1 MPEPGPDSRLLTARP
16 AGPVSPVRRLV
27 RRWRAGERPDVVE
40 FLGGEQEL
48 GPGEVA
54 AVLRADQRL
63 RWRSGERRPAEWY
76 FERFSSVAD
85 DADLALDL
93 VHGEFLLCEE
103 TGEPPDLDD
112 FLARFPRFAETIKLQ
127 VAFHR
132 ALDAAG
138 DRDEPAGAA
147 QSHAGF
153 PRVAGYE
160 ILREIGVGGMGVVYV
175 ASQVGLKRRVAL
187 KMIRTGGRVDPE
199 QLDRFHREAEAAAC
213 LHHPNIVE
221 IHDIGEADGCPYLSL
236 ELVEGADLARRLA
249 AAPISVQQAAKIT
262 EVLARAMDYAH
273 DRGVVHRDLKPANI
287 LLTPE
292 GLLKI
297 ADFGLAKLLGRESG
311 QTQSG
316 TILGSPCY
324 MSPEQASGRAR
335 DVGPASDVYSLGA
348 ILYEMLTGAP
358 PFQSATPLT
367 TLARLLNEEPVRP
380 GRVSPK
386 VPRDLETICLKCLE
400 KAPRRR
406 YPSAGE
412 LADDLGR
419 FLNFE
424 SVRARRAA
432 AAERVWR
439 WCRRKT
445 SLAVAVSLAVV
456 GIVAAIVLSVSL
468 AAYQYQSA
476 LRIGKAL
483 REVRSSH
490 QQVDQLAAHLAYENG
505 QRLCQ
510 QGDVGQGMLWL
521 VRGLKAADRARDPA
535 LERALRLNLTAWK
548 PRLNPLRVRVEHPGE
563 VQAVAYRPDG
573 KVVATAGDDGT
584 VRFWEAQTGA
594 PVGRPLRHEGRVAA
608 LAFGPNGRTLLT
620 GCDDL
625 AARLW
630 DLDTS
635 EPAGPPLRHTSILSG
650 VALSPD
656 GRTALTGSYDLT
668 VRLWDARTGAP
679 VGQPMRH
686 RDYVSSVAFSPDGLA
701 VLTGSRD
708 RTAQLW
714 DAATGSPIGEPMV
727 HKDWVSS
734 VAFSPDGRTVLTGCF
749 DQTAQLWDRAT
760 GFRVGKPLMHQHCV
774 NAVAFSPDGS
784 KLAVG
789 CIDGTAWLWDA
800 LVGEPVGTI
809 LRHRHTVSSVAF
821 HPDGHTVLT
830 GGFDRT
836 ALVWE
841 IATPTGLDF
850 RHDGFVRAVIF
861 SPDGR
866 KILSASQDKTARL
879 WDAQTGSPVGV
890 PMLHGDS
897 VEAVAFSPDGQYALT
912 GSYDGTARLWDAG
925 SGSPASPPLRHKNRV
940 TAVAFNPDGHT
951 VITGSDDG
959 TARLWASS
967 TGLPLGEPLRHSGP
981 VLAVA
986 FSPNG
991 RRAVT
996 GSEDKSARVWDAAT
1010 GAPTGPS
1017 LAHQGP
1023 VRAAVFSPDGH
1034 TVLTGSDDMTARL
1047 WDATT
1052 GAEVV
1057 AALKHQGPVSL
1068 ASFSRDGHTV
1078 ITGGWDRVARLW
1090 DAKTGLPEAPPLR
1103 HDGRL
1108 RTLAISPN
1116 GRTVL
1121 TGSYDRSAQL
1131 WDKVTGLAIGP
1142 AFRHQSQVWFVA
1154 FSPDGLFALS
1164 GGRENAARL
1173 WSLPWVMGGRVE
1185 RVSLSV
1191 QAATGMALDDDG
1203 SLRIL
1208 DLKAWNDCRSQLLQP
1223 ER

>member
-1 MPEPGPDSRLLTARP
+1 MPELEPDFRSRVVRP
-16 AGPVSPVRRLV
+16 AETGSPVRRLV
-27 RRWRAGERPDVVE
+27 TQWRAGEPPDLVAFVAGLE
-40 FLGGEQEL
+40 RLA
-48 GPGEVA
+48 PSAVA

-63 RWRSGERRPAEWY
+63 RWRAGEPRPAEWY
-76 FERFSSVAD
+76 LEHFPEVAD
-85 DADLALDL
+85 DPDLALDL
-93 VHGEFLLCEE
+93 VHGEFLLGEE
-103 TGEPPDLDD
+103 SGTPPDLDH
-112 FLARFPRFAETIKLQ
+112 FLERFPRFAETIRLQ

-138 DRDEPAGAA
+138 GQGEPAEAA
-147 QSHAGF
+147 AKRSSF
-153 PRVAGYE
+153 PHVPGYE
-160 ILREIGVGGMGVVYV
+160 ILREIGVGGMGVVYL

-221 IHDIGEADGCPYLSL
+221 IHEIGEANGCPYLSL
-236 ELVEGADLARRLA
+236 EWVEGADLARRLA
-249 AAPISVQQAAKIT
+249 SSPVPVQQAARIT

-273 DRGVVHRDLKPANI
+273 DRGVIHRDLKPANI

-292 GLLKI
+292 GVLKI
-297 ADFGLAKLLGRESG
+297 ADFGLAKLLDRESG

-324 MSPEQASGRAR
+324 MSPEQASGRAH
-335 DVGPASDVYSLGA
+335 DVGPTSDVYSLGA
-348 ILYEMLTGAP
+348 ILYEMLTGSP
-358 PFQSATPLT
+358 PFQSATPLA

-380 GRVSPK
+380 GRVCPK

-400 KAPRRR
+400 KAPRKR

-432 AAERVWR
+432 AAERLWR

-445 SLAVAVSLAVV
+445 SLAVAVGLAIV
-456 GIVAAIVLSVSL
+456 GIVAAIVLSASL

-483 REVRSSH
+483 REVRSS
-490 QQVDQLAAHLAYENG
+490 QRQVDQLAAHLAYENG

-563 VQAVAYRPDG
+563 IQAVAYRPDG
-573 KVVATAGDDGT
+573 RVVATAGDDGS
-584 VRFWEAQTGA
+584 VRFWDAQTGV
-594 PVGRPLRHEGRVAA
+594 PVGRPLLHKGRVGD
-608 LAFGPNGRTLLT
+608 LAFGPEGRTLLT
-620 GCDDL
+620 GCDDFS
-625 AARLW
+625 AQLW
-630 DLDTS
+630 DLDVY
-635 EPAGPPLRHTSILSG
+635 EPAGPPLHHDNVIYG

-656 GRTALTGSYDLT
+656 GQTALTGSFDKT
-668 VRLWDARTGAP
+668 ARLWDPRTGTP

-686 RDYVSSVAFSPDGLA
+686 SDYISSVAFSPDGRHA
-701 VLTGSRD
+701 LTGSRD
-708 RTAQLW
+708 KTAQLW
-714 DAATGSPIGEPMV
+714 DAASGSPVGGPMM

-734 VAFSPDGRTVLTGCF
+734 VAFSPDGQKVLTGCF

-760 GFRVGKPLMHQHCV
+760 GDRVGKPLMHQHCV
-774 NAVAFSPDGS
+774 NAVVFSPDGT
-784 KLAVG
+784 KLVAG

-800 LVGEPVGTI
+800 SAGESVGTI

-821 HPDGHTVLT
+821 HPDGRTVLT

-866 KILSASQDKTARL
+866 MILSASQDKTARL
-879 WDAQTGSPVGV
+879 WDAHTGAQVGV
-890 PMLHGDS
+890 PMVHGDS
-897 VEAVAFSPDGQYALT
+897 VEAVAFSPDGRYALT
-912 GSYDGTARLWDAG
+912 GSYDGTARLWDATTG
-925 SGSPASPPLRHKNRV
+925 LAASPSLKHKDRV
-940 TAVAFNPDGHT
+940 TAVAFHPDGHS
-951 VITGSDDG
+951 VLTGSDDG
-959 TARLWASS
+959 TARLWATA
-967 TGLPLGEPLRHSGP
+967 TGLPLGAPLEHRSQ

-986 FSPNG
+986 FSPDG
-991 RRAVT
+991 RHAVT
-996 GSEDKSARVWDAAT
+996 GSNDETARVWDAAT
-1010 GAPTGPS
+1010 GTAIGQPLT
-1017 LAHQGP
+1017 HQGP
-1023 VRAAVFSPDGH
+1023 VRAVAFSPDSR

-1052 GAEVV
+1052 GATLVTP
-1057 AALKHQGPVSL
+1057 LHHQGPVSL
-1068 ASFSRDGHTV
+1068 ASFSRDGRTV

-1090 DAKTGLPEAPPLR
+1090 DTKTGLPETPPLR

-1185 RVSLSV
+1185 RVDLAV

-1208 DLKAWNDCRSQLLQP
+1208 DLKAWNQCRSQLIQSH
-1223 ER
+1223 

>member
-1 MPEPGPDSRLLTARP
+1 MPDLDSDFRRLTARS
-16 AGPVSPVRRLV
+16 AGSGSPVRRLV

-40 FLGGEQEL
+40 FLAGEGDL
-48 GPGEVA
+48 APDKLA
-54 AVLRADQRL
+54 SVLRADQKL
-63 RWRSGERRPAEWY
+63 RWRSGERRPTEWY
-76 FERFSSVAD
+76 FERFANVAAD
-85 DADLALDL
+85 SDLALDL

-103 TGEPPDLDD
+103 AGEPPDLAE
-112 FLARFPRFAETIKLQ
+112 FLIRFPQFAETIKLQ

-132 ALDAAG
+132 ALDAAT
-138 DRDEPAGAA
+138 DQDEPA
-147 QSHAGF
+147 SLISNRVGF
-153 PRVAGYE
+153 PHVPGYE
-160 ILREIGVGGMGVVYV
+160 ILREIGGGGMGVVYL
-175 ASQVGLKRRVAL
+175 ASQVGLKRQVAL
-187 KMIRTGGRVDPE
+187 KMIRTGRHVDPE

-221 IHDIGEADGCPYLSL
+221 IHEIGEADGCPYLSL
-236 ELVEGADLARRLA
+236 EMVEGTDLARRLA
-249 AAPISVQQAAKIT
+249 AAPVSVQQAARIT

-273 DRGVVHRDLKPANI
+273 NRGVIHRDLKPANI

-292 GLLKI
+292 GWLKI

-311 QTQSG
+311 ATQSG

-348 ILYEMLTGAP
+348 ILYEMLTGSP

-380 GRVSPK
+380 GRLCPK

-400 KAPRRR
+400 KAPRKR

-424 SVRARRAA
+424 SVRARRTAV
-432 AAERVWR
+432 AERVWR

-445 SLAVAVSLAVV
+445 SLAVAVGLAVV
-456 GIVAAIVLSVSL
+456 GIVAAIVLSASL
-468 AAYQYQSA
+468 AAYQYQAA
-476 LRIGKAL
+476 LRIGQAL
-483 REVRSSH
+483 RK
-490 QQVDQLAAHLAYENG
+490 VDQLAAHLAYENG

-521 VRGLKAADRARDPA
+521 VHGLKAADRAHDPA

-548 PRLNPLRVRVEHPGE
+548 PQLNPLRVRVEHPGE

-573 KVVATAGDDGT
+573 RVVATAGDDGT
-584 VRFWEAQTGA
+584 VRFWDAQTGA
-594 PVGRPLRHEGRVAA
+594 PVGSPLRHNGRVGA
-608 LAFGPNGRTLLT
+608 LAFGPGGRTLLT
-620 GCDDL
+620 GCDDFS
-625 AARLW
+625 AQLW
-630 DLDTS
+630 DLDTYA
-635 EPAGPPLRHTSILSG
+635 PAGPSMRHDNVICG

-656 GRTALTGSYDLT
+656 GRTALTGSFDMT
-668 VRLWDARTGAP
+668 ARLWDARTGVP
-679 VGQPMRH
+679 VGPPMWH
-686 RDYVSSVAFSPDGLA
+686 KDYVSSVAFSPDGLA

-708 RTAQLW
+708 KTAQLW
-714 DAATGSPIGEPMV
+714 ETATGSPLGAPLV

-760 GFRVGKPLMHQHCV
+760 GRPTGKPLMHQHCV
-774 NAVAFSPDGS
+774 NAVAFSPDSS
-784 KLAVG
+784 KLVAG

-800 LVGEPVGTI
+800 SAGESVGTI

-821 HPDGHTVLT
+821 HPDGRTVLT

-836 ALVWE
+836 ALVWDV
-841 IATPTGLDF
+841 APPTGLDF

-866 KILSASQDKTARL
+866 KLLSASQDKTARL

-890 PMLHGDS
+890 PMPHGDS
-897 VEAVAFSPDGQYALT
+897 VEAVAFSPDGRYALT
-912 GSYDGTARLWDAG
+912 GSYDGTARLWDAQ
-925 SGSPASPPLRHKNRV
+925 SGAPASPPLRHKDRV
-940 TAVAFNPDGHT
+940 TAVAFNSDGHT

-959 TARLWASS
+959 TARLWTSS
-967 TGLPLGEPLRHSGP
+967 TGLPIGEPLRHGGP
-981 VLAVA
+981 VLTVA
-986 FSPNG
+986 FSPDG

-996 GSEDKSARVWDAAT
+996 GSSDETARVWDAAT
-1010 GAPTGPS
+1010 GAPTGQP
-1017 LAHQGP
+1017 LVHQGP
-1023 VRAAVFSPDGH
+1023 VRAAAFSPDGH

-1047 WDATT
+1047 WDAAT
-1052 GAEVV
+1052 GTEVV
-1057 AALKHQGPVSL
+1057 APLKHQGPVSL
-1068 ASFSRDGHTV
+1068 ASFSPDGRTV

-1090 DAKTGLPEAPPLR
+1090 DARTGLPEAPPLR

-1108 RTLAISPN
+1108 RTLAFSPN

-1185 RVSLSV
+1185 RVALTV